1 MLGPNERLRSD
12 SQGFTLV
19 ELVVVVAILG
29 ILAAVA
35 VPTVGNFLGTSKQ
48 QSYVAETE
56 RIQAAVD
63 AFYSSPTNKRFIG
76 KRQYPLIGRG
86 QTSTSLTQQTVAI
99 TNVVDDGSP
108 FDAVNG
114 TTSTALWNPVG
125 GTQGAD
131 LTSNWSDGG
140 SDGVRT
146 IGSNGS
152 GSSDTLSAVSVSR
165 GGVTYYT
172 DPRYSLVDFEA
183 IVTVGLLDAIPGSA
197 ASDNA
202 PSGSNATY
210 TGSYMWYVD
219 NKGRVQSL
227 YKDLP
232 SVQGYVDGVF
242 P

>member
-1 MLGPNERLRSD
+1 MRRTIERLRSD
-12 SQGFTLV
+12 YEGFTLV

-48 QSYVAETE
+48 QSHAAETE

-63 AFYSSPTNKRFIG
+63 AFYSSPTNTRFIG
-76 KRQYPLIGRG
+76 KRQYPLIGRA

-108 FDAVNG
+108 FDAING
-114 TTSTALWNPVG
+114 TTTTALWSPLG

-131 LTSNWSDGG
+131 MSSNWSDGD

-146 IGSNGS
+146 VGSNGS
-152 GSSDTLSAVSVSR
+152 GSSDTLSTVSVTR

-172 DPRYSLVDFEA
+172 DPRYALIDFEA
-183 IVTVGLLDAIPGSA
+183 LVTVGLLEAIPASV

-202 PSGSNATY
+202 PSGSTATY

-232 SVQGYVDGVF
+232 SVKGYVDGVF